1 MEEMRDVEQ
10 SSRLLQ
16 CNETKAAG
24 ALKTAGARSA
34 CFAVTEELGRP
45 MSDMNERLIETSVA
59 VVRK

>member
-1 MEEMRDVEQ
+1 MW
-10 SSRLLQ
+10 SRAVDCYNVMKQRLR
-16 CNETKAAG
+16 E

-59 VVRK
+59 VLGK

>member
-1 MEEMRDVEQ
+1 VEQ

-24 ALKTAGARSA
+24 ALKTARARSA

-59 VVRK
+59 VVGK